1 MSPVRLSPPPHLA
14 LRPTQPHSHL
24 ALRPTQPH
32 SHLALRPTQ
41 PRPSHS
47 RQTALTRACHTAR
60 HARLSR
66 VLCEPNHRIEWAKPH
81 RTCAARSLAAPTAAR
96 RRLPQVCDDRHS
108 VPVDVLAV
116 VQRRDRPRVAAEP
129 CDHQHRPRAV
139 QVVLTGY
146 SVVLTGY
153 SVVLTGYS
161 QNRAI
166 INTVL
171 ALCSSCIVAFIMDN
185 LLRPKNKFSMVLIDP
200 APCCNQAQHVATQ
213 CSLRRSNGQHV
224 LDQPSSACRHRAPRC
239 SAAQQGML

>member
-1 MSPVRLSPPPHLA
+1 MIGTLFLWMYW
-14 LRPTQPHSHL
+14 
-24 ALRPTQPH
+24 
-32 SHLALRPTQ
+32 
-41 PRPSHS
+41 PSFN
-47 RQTALTRACHTAR
+47 AG
-60 HARLSR
+60 
-66 VLCEPNHRIEWAKPH
+66 I
-81 RTCAARSLAAPTAAR
+81 
-96 RRLPQVCDDRHS
+96 
-108 VPVDVLAV
+108 
-116 VQRRDRPRVAAEP
+116 VQGS
-129 CDHQHRPRAV
+129 Q
-139 QVVLTGY
+139 
-146 SVVLTGY
+146 
-153 SVVLTGYS
+153 